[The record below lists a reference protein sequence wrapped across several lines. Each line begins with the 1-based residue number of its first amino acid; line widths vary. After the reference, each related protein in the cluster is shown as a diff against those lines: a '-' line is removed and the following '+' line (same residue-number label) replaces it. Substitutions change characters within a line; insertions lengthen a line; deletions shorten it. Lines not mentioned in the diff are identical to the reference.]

1 MLLIKCRRLKRGYLS
16 MKDNGT
22 FGWLS
27 TSHRKK
33 LVLMI
38 VAILMVCIL
47 ECVRLGVIMT
57 VKSEYYMQKAD
68 ELHQRERRI
77 KAKRGRILDRN
88 GEILAANEVVCTVSV
103 IHSQIDDEDKVI
115 KVLAGELDMDVEE
128 VTKKVKKVSS
138 MEYIKTNVAKDIGD
152 AIREYDLPGVK
163 IDEDYKRVY
172 PYNELASKVLGF
184 TGADNQGILG
194 LEAKYDTYLSGTN
207 GQILTLSDAGGIEI
221 KGSREDRILPVD
233 GQDLYT
239 TLDVNIQKYATQLAW
254 ETMVKKE
261 AKQVSIIVM
270 RPDNGEILAM
280 ANIPEY
286 NLNSPYELNYE
297 PDEEEAQKDKMDL
310 LNNMW
315 RNFCINDTYEPGSIF
330 KTVTATAALET
341 GVVGLNDSF
350 TCSGATVVSDR
361 RIRCHKTTGHGTQDF
376 THTVYNS
383 CNPAFVEWGRRVGT
397 DNMYLYMG
405 KLGLLAKT
413 GIDLS
418 GEAGTIIHKQEN
430 VGAVEL
436 ATMSFGQSFQI
447 TPVQMLRAVSAIVN
461 GGRLVTPHFG
471 LYTGSSDGSVVNE
484 FAYSTQDEAISSQ
497 TSETMKKI
505 LEGVVSE
512 GGGTKAYIDGYSI
525 GGKTATSQKL
535 PRGSGKYISSFIGF
549 APADNPQV
557 IAMCLIDEPTG
568 VYYGGTIAAPVVK
581 TLYENIL
588 PYIGIERS
596 VQLEKTMIDSNI
608 FLYTFCMKG
617 SKRRW
622 I

>member
-1 MLLIKCRRLKRGYLS
+1 
-16 MKDNGT
+16 MKDNDT

-57 VKSEYYMQKAD
+57 AKSEYYMQKAD

-103 IHSQIDDEDKVI
+103 IHSQIEDEDKVI

-128 VTKKVKKVSS
+128 VTKKVKKVSA

-152 AIREYDLPGVK
+152 AIREYDLQGVK

-280 ANIPEY
+280 ANVPEY

-350 TCSGATVVSDR
+350 TCSGATIVSDR

-596 VQLEKTMIDSNI
+596 VQLEKNDD
-608 FLYTFCMKG
+608 
-617 SKRRW
+617 
-622 I
+622 

>member
-1 MLLIKCRRLKRGYLS
+1 
-16 MKDNGT
+16 
-22 FGWLS
+22 
-27 TSHRKK
+27 
-33 LVLMI
+33 MI
-38 VAILMVCIL
+38 AAILMVCIL

-103 IHSQIDDEDKVI
+103 IHSQIEDEDKVI

-280 ANIPEY
+280 ANVPEY

-350 TCSGATVVSDR
+350 TCSGATIVSDR

-405 KLGLLAKT
+405 KLGLLSKT

-596 VQLEKTMIDSNI
+596 VQLEKNDD
-608 FLYTFCMKG
+608 
-617 SKRRW
+617 
-622 I
+622 

>member
-103 IHSQIDDEDKVI
+103 IHSQIEDEDKVI

-128 VTKKVKKVSS
+128 VTKKVKKVSA

-280 ANIPEY
+280 ANVPEY

-596 VQLEKTMIDSNI
+596 VQLEKNDD
-608 FLYTFCMKG
+608 
-617 SKRRW
+617 
-622 I
+622 

>member
-1 MLLIKCRRLKRGYLS
+1 
-16 MKDNGT
+16 MKDNDT

-27 TSHRKK
+27 TGHRKK

-38 VAILMVCIL
+38 AAILMVCIL

-103 IHSQIDDEDKVI
+103 IHSQIEDEDKVI
-115 KVLAGELDMDVEE
+115 KVLAGELNMDVEE

-280 ANIPEY
+280 ANVPEY

-297 PDEEEAQKDKMDL
+297 PDEEDAQKDKMDL

-350 TCSGATVVSDR
+350 TCSGATVVADR

-405 KLGLLAKT
+405 KLGLLTKT

-596 VQLEKTMIDSNI
+596 VQLEKNDD
-608 FLYTFCMKG
+608 
-617 SKRRW
+617 
-622 I
+622 

>member
-1 MLLIKCRRLKRGYLS
+1 MN
-16 MKDNGT
+16 DNDT

-38 VAILMVCIL
+38 AAILMVCIL

-103 IHSQIDDEDKVI
+103 IHSQIEDEDKVI

-280 ANIPEY
+280 ANVPEY

-350 TCSGATVVSDR
+350 TCSGATIVSDR
-361 RIRCHKTTGHGTQDF
+361 RIRCHKTIGHGTQDF

-405 KLGLLAKT
+405 KLGLLSKT

-596 VQLEKTMIDSNI
+596 VQLEKNDD
-608 FLYTFCMKG
+608 
-617 SKRRW
+617 
-622 I
+622 

>member
-16 MKDNGT
+16 MKDNDT

-38 VAILMVCIL
+38 AAILMVCIL

-103 IHSQIDDEDKVI
+103 IHSQIEDEDKVI
-115 KVLAGELDMDVEE
+115 KVLAGELNMDVEE

-152 AIREYDLPGVK
+152 AIREYNLSGVK

-280 ANIPEY
+280 ANVPEY

-376 THTVYNS
+376 THTVYNL

-596 VQLEKTMIDSNI
+596 VQLEKNDD
-608 FLYTFCMKG
+608 
-617 SKRRW
+617 
-622 I
+622 

>member
-38 VAILMVCIL
+38 AAILMVCIL

-103 IHSQIDDEDKVI
+103 IHSQIEDEDKVI

-280 ANIPEY
+280 ANVPEY

-497 TSETMKKI
+497 KSETMKKI

-596 VQLEKTMIDSNI
+596 VQLEKNDD
-608 FLYTFCMKG
+608 
-617 SKRRW
+617 
-622 I
+622 

>member
-1 MLLIKCRRLKRGYLS
+1 
-16 MKDNGT
+16 MKDNDT

-38 VAILMVCIL
+38 AAILMVCIL

-103 IHSQIDDEDKVI
+103 IHSQIEDEDKVI
-115 KVLAGELDMDVEE
+115 KVLAGELNMDVEE

-280 ANIPEY
+280 ANVPEY

-297 PDEEEAQKDKMDL
+297 PDEEDAQKDKMDL

-350 TCSGATVVSDR
+350 TCSGATVVADR

-568 VYYGGTIAAPVVK
+568 VYYGGTIAAPVVM

-596 VQLEKTMIDSNI
+596 VQLEKNDD
-608 FLYTFCMKG
+608 
-617 SKRRW
+617 
-622 I
+622 

>member
-1 MLLIKCRRLKRGYLS
+1 
-16 MKDNGT
+16 MKDNDT

-38 VAILMVCIL
+38 AAILMVCIL

-103 IHSQIDDEDKVI
+103 IHSQIEDEDKVI

-138 MEYIKTNVAKDIGD
+138 MEYIKTNVAKDIGN

-254 ETMVKKE
+254 ETMVKKA

-280 ANIPEY
+280 ANVPEY

-350 TCSGATVVSDR
+350 TCSGATIVSDR

-405 KLGLLAKT
+405 KLGLLSKT

-430 VGAVEL
+430 VGTVEL

-525 GGKTATSQKL
+525 GGKMATSQKL

-596 VQLEKTMIDSNI
+596 VQLEKNDD
-608 FLYTFCMKG
+608 
-617 SKRRW
+617 
-622 I
+622 

>member
-1 MLLIKCRRLKRGYLS
+1 MLLIKCRRPKRGYLL
-16 MKDNGT
+16 MKDGT
-22 FGWLS
+22 GFGWLS
-27 TSHRKK
+27 TGHRKK
-33 LVLMI
+33 LVFMI
-38 VAILMVCIL
+38 VAVLLASIL

-57 VKSEYYMQKAD
+57 AKSEYYMQKAD

-88 GEILAANEVVCTVSV
+88 GTVLAANEVVCTVSV
-103 IHSQIDDEDKVI
+103 IHSQIEDEEKVI

-138 MEYIKTNVAKDIGD
+138 MEYIKTNVAKEIGD
-152 AIREYDLPGVK
+152 AIRVYDLAGVK
-163 IDEDYKRVY
+163 VDEDYKRVY
-172 PYNELASKVLGF
+172 PYDELASKVLGF

-194 LEAKYDTYLSGTN
+194 LEAKYDTYLAGTN

-239 TLDVNIQKYATQLAW
+239 TIDVNIQKYATQLAW

-280 ANIPEY
+280 ANVPEY

-297 PDEEEAQKDKMDL
+297 PDEEDAQKDKMDL

-341 GVVGLNDSF
+341 GVVSLNDSF

-418 GEAGTIIHKQEN
+418 GEAGTIIHKKEN

-447 TPVQMLRAVSAIVN
+447 TPVQMLRAVAAIVN
-461 GGRLVTPHFG
+461 GGKLVTPHFG
-471 LYTGSSDGSVVNE
+471 LYTSSSDGSVVNE

-497 TSETMKKI
+497 TSEMMKTI

-512 GGGTKAYIDGYSI
+512 GGGTKAYIEGYSI

-588 PYIGIERS
+588 PYLGIERS
-596 VQLEKTMIDSNI
+596 VQLEKNDD
-608 FLYTFCMKG
+608 
-617 SKRRW
+617 
-622 I
+622 

>member
-38 VAILMVCIL
+38 AAILMVCIL

-103 IHSQIDDEDKVI
+103 IHSQIEDEDKVI

-254 ETMVKKE
+254 ETMVRKE

-280 ANIPEY
+280 ANVPEY

-596 VQLEKTMIDSNI
+596 VQLEKNDD
-608 FLYTFCMKG
+608 
-617 SKRRW
+617 
-622 I
+622 

>member
-1 MLLIKCRRLKRGYLS
+1 
-16 MKDNGT
+16 MKDNDT

-47 ECVRLGVIMT
+47 ECVRLGIIMT
-57 VKSEYYMQKAD
+57 AKSEYYMQKAD

-103 IHSQIDDEDKVI
+103 IHSQIEDEDKVI

-128 VTKKVKKVSS
+128 VTKKVKKVSA

-280 ANIPEY
+280 ANVPEY

-447 TPVQMLRAVSAIVN
+447 TPIQMLRAVSAIVN

-596 VQLEKTMIDSNI
+596 VQLEKNDD
-608 FLYTFCMKG
+608 
-617 SKRRW
+617 
-622 I
+622 

>member
-1 MLLIKCRRLKRGYLS
+1 
-16 MKDNGT
+16 MKDGMG
-22 FGWLS
+22 FGWLN
-27 TSHRKK
+27 TGHRKK

-38 VAILMVCIL
+38 AAILMVCIL

-103 IHSQIDDEDKVI
+103 IHSQIEDEDKVI

-280 ANIPEY
+280 ANVPEY

-350 TCSGATVVSDR
+350 TCSGATIVSDR

-596 VQLEKTMIDSNI
+596 VQLEKNDN
-608 FLYTFCMKG
+608 
-617 SKRRW
+617 
-622 I
+622 

>member
-1 MLLIKCRRLKRGYLS
+1 
-16 MKDNGT
+16 MKDNDT

-38 VAILMVCIL
+38 AAILMVCIL

-103 IHSQIDDEDKVI
+103 IHSQIEDEDKVI

-280 ANIPEY
+280 ANVPEY

-297 PDEEEAQKDKMDL
+297 PDEEETQKDKMDL

-447 TPVQMLRAVSAIVN
+447 TPIQMLRAVSAIVN

-596 VQLEKTMIDSNI
+596 VQLEKNDD
-608 FLYTFCMKG
+608 
-617 SKRRW
+617 
-622 I
+622 

>member
-1 MLLIKCRRLKRGYLS
+1 
-16 MKDNGT
+16 
-22 FGWLS
+22 
-27 TSHRKK
+27 
-33 LVLMI
+33 MI
-38 VAILMVCIL
+38 AAILMVCIL

-280 ANIPEY
+280 ANVPEY

-596 VQLEKTMIDSNI
+596 VQLEKNDD
-608 FLYTFCMKG
+608 
-617 SKRRW
+617 
-622 I
+622 

>member
-1 MLLIKCRRLKRGYLS
+1 
-16 MKDNGT
+16 MKADDT
-22 FGWLS
+22 FGWLG
-27 TSHRKK
+27 TGHRKK
-33 LVLMI
+33 LVFMI
-38 VAILMVCIL
+38 AAVLLVCIL
-47 ECVRLGVIMT
+47 ESVRLGVIMT
-57 VKSEYYMQKAD
+57 TKSEYYMQKAD

-103 IHSQIDDEDKVI
+103 IHSQIEDEDKVI

-128 VTKKVKKVSS
+128 VTEKVKKVSS

-221 KGSREDRILPVD
+221 KGSREDRVLPVD

-239 TLDVNIQKYATQLAW
+239 TLDVNIQEYAMQLAW

-280 ANIPEY
+280 ANVPEY

-383 CNPAFVEWGRRVGT
+383 CNPAFVEWGRRVGV

-447 TPVQMLRAVSAIVN
+447 TPVQMLRAVAAIVN
-461 GGRLVTPHFG
+461 GGKLVTPHFG
-471 LYTGSSDGSVVNE
+471 LYTSSSDGSVVNE
-484 FAYSTQDEAISSQ
+484 FAYSTEEEAISSQ
-497 TSETMKKI
+497 TSEMMKQI

-512 GGGTKAYIDGYSI
+512 GGGTKAYIEGYSI

-549 APADNPQV
+549 APAENPQV

-588 PYIGIERS
+588 PYLGIERS
-596 VQLEKTMIDSNI
+596 VQLEKNSD
-608 FLYTFCMKG
+608 
-617 SKRRW
+617 
-622 I
+622 

>member
-1 MLLIKCRRLKRGYLS
+1 MLLIKCRRLKRGYLL
-16 MKDNGT
+16 MKDGMG
-22 FGWLS
+22 FGWLN
-27 TSHRKK
+27 TGHRKK
-33 LVLMI
+33 LVFMI
-38 VAILMVCIL
+38 VAVLLVSIL

-57 VKSEYYMQKAD
+57 AKSEYYMQKAD
-68 ELHQRERRI
+68 ELHQRERKI

-88 GEILAANEVVCTVSV
+88 GTVLAANEVVCTVSV
-103 IHSQIDDEDKVI
+103 IHSQIEDEEKVI

-152 AIREYDLPGVK
+152 EIRKYNLAGVK
-163 IDEDYKRVY
+163 VDEDYKRVY
-172 PYNELASKVLGF
+172 PYDELASKVLGF

-194 LEAKYDTYLSGTN
+194 LEAKYDTYLAGTN

-221 KGSREDRILPVD
+221 KGSREDRVLPVD

-280 ANIPEY
+280 ANVPEY

-447 TPVQMLRAVSAIVN
+447 TPIQMLRAVSAIVN

-596 VQLEKTMIDSNI
+596 VQLEKNDD
-608 FLYTFCMKG
+608 
-617 SKRRW
+617 
-622 I
+622 

>member
-1 MLLIKCRRLKRGYLS
+1 

-280 ANIPEY
+280 ANVPEY

-596 VQLEKTMIDSNI
+596 VQLEKNDD
-608 FLYTFCMKG
+608 
-617 SKRRW
+617 
-622 I
+622 

>member
-16 MKDNGT
+16 MKDNDT

-47 ECVRLGVIMT
+47 ECVRLGIIMT
-57 VKSEYYMQKAD
+57 AKSEYYMQKAD

-103 IHSQIDDEDKVI
+103 IHSQIEDEDKVI

-138 MEYIKTNVAKDIGD
+138 MEYIKTNVAKDTGD

-280 ANIPEY
+280 ANVPEY

-596 VQLEKTMIDSNI
+596 VQLEKNDD
-608 FLYTFCMKG
+608 
-617 SKRRW
+617 
-622 I
+622 

>member
-1 MLLIKCRRLKRGYLS
+1 
-16 MKDNGT
+16 MKDNDT

-27 TSHRKK
+27 TGHRKK

-38 VAILMVCIL
+38 AAILMVCIL

-103 IHSQIDDEDKVI
+103 IHSQIEDEDKVI

-172 PYNELASKVLGF
+172 PYNELASKGLGF

-280 ANIPEY
+280 ANVPEY

-350 TCSGATVVSDR
+350 TCSGATIVSDR

-405 KLGLLAKT
+405 KLGLLSKT

-596 VQLEKTMIDSNI
+596 VQLEKNDD
-608 FLYTFCMKG
+608 
-617 SKRRW
+617 
-622 I
+622 

>member
-280 ANIPEY
+280 ANVPEY

-315 RNFCINDTYEPGSIF
+315 QNFCINDTYEPGSIF

-596 VQLEKTMIDSNI
+596 VQLEKNDD
-608 FLYTFCMKG
+608 
-617 SKRRW
+617 
-622 I
+622 

>member
-1 MLLIKCRRLKRGYLS
+1 
-16 MKDNGT
+16 MKDNDT

-27 TSHRKK
+27 TGHRKK

-38 VAILMVCIL
+38 AAILMVCIL

-57 VKSEYYMQKAD
+57 VKSEYYMQKSD

-103 IHSQIDDEDKVI
+103 IHSQIEDEDKVI

-280 ANIPEY
+280 ANVPEY

-350 TCSGATVVSDR
+350 TCSGATIVSDR

-596 VQLEKTMIDSNI
+596 VQLEKNDN
-608 FLYTFCMKG
+608 
-617 SKRRW
+617 
-622 I
+622 

>member
-1 MLLIKCRRLKRGYLS
+1 MLLIKCRRLKRGYLL
-16 MKDNGT
+16 MKDGMG
-22 FGWLS
+22 FGWLN
-27 TSHRKK
+27 TGHRKK
-33 LVLMI
+33 LVFMI
-38 VAILMVCIL
+38 VAVLLVSIL

-57 VKSEYYMQKAD
+57 AKSEYYMQKAD
-68 ELHQRERRI
+68 ELHQRERKI

-88 GEILAANEVVCTVSV
+88 GTVLAANEVVCTVSV
-103 IHSQIDDEDKVI
+103 IHSQIEDEEKVI
-115 KVLAGELDMDVEE
+115 KVLAGELNMDVEE

-152 AIREYDLPGVK
+152 EIRKYNLAGVK
-163 IDEDYKRVY
+163 VDEDYKRVY
-172 PYNELASKVLGF
+172 PYDELASKVLGF

-194 LEAKYDTYLSGTN
+194 LEAKYDTYLAGTN

-221 KGSREDRILPVD
+221 KGSREDRVLPVD

-280 ANIPEY
+280 ANVPEY

-471 LYTGSSDGSVVNE
+471 LYTSSSDGSVVNE

-588 PYIGIERS
+588 PYIGIERA
-596 VQLEKTMIDSNI
+596 VQLEKNND
-608 FLYTFCMKG
+608 
-617 SKRRW
+617 
-622 I
+622 

>member
-280 ANIPEY
+280 ANDPEY

-596 VQLEKTMIDSNI
+596 VQLEKNDD
-608 FLYTFCMKG
+608 
-617 SKRRW
+617 
-622 I
+622 

>member
-1 MLLIKCRRLKRGYLS
+1 
-16 MKDNGT
+16 MKDNDT

-27 TSHRKK
+27 TGHRKK

-38 VAILMVCIL
+38 AAILMVCIL

-103 IHSQIDDEDKVI
+103 IHSQIEDEDKVI

-280 ANIPEY
+280 ANVPEY

-350 TCSGATVVSDR
+350 TCSGATIVSDR

-405 KLGLLAKT
+405 KLGLLSKT

-436 ATMSFGQSFQI
+436 ATMSFGQYFQI

-596 VQLEKTMIDSNI
+596 VQLEKNDD
-608 FLYTFCMKG
+608 
-617 SKRRW
+617 
-622 I
+622 

>member
-38 VAILMVCIL
+38 AAILMVCIL

-103 IHSQIDDEDKVI
+103 IHSQIEDEDKVI

-280 ANIPEY
+280 ANVPEY

-484 FAYSTQDEAISSQ
+484 VAYSTQDEAISSQ

-596 VQLEKTMIDSNI
+596 VQLEKNDN
-608 FLYTFCMKG
+608 
-617 SKRRW
+617 
-622 I
+622 

>member
-1 MLLIKCRRLKRGYLS
+1 
-16 MKDNGT
+16 MKDNDT

-27 TSHRKK
+27 TGHRKK

-38 VAILMVCIL
+38 AAILMVCIL

-103 IHSQIDDEDKVI
+103 IHSQIEDEDKVI

-152 AIREYDLPGVK
+152 VIREYDLPGVK

-280 ANIPEY
+280 ANVPEY

-350 TCSGATVVSDR
+350 TCSGATIVSDR

-397 DNMYLYMG
+397 DNMCLYMG

-596 VQLEKTMIDSNI
+596 VQLEKNDD
-608 FLYTFCMKG
+608 
-617 SKRRW
+617 
-622 I
+622 

>member
-38 VAILMVCIL
+38 AAILMVCIL

-103 IHSQIDDEDKVI
+103 IHSQIEDEDKVI

-280 ANIPEY
+280 ANVPEY

-557 IAMCLIDEPTG
+557 IAMCLIDEATG

-596 VQLEKTMIDSNI
+596 VQLEKNDD
-608 FLYTFCMKG
+608 
-617 SKRRW
+617 
-622 I
+622 

>member
-1 MLLIKCRRLKRGYLS
+1 
-16 MKDNGT
+16 MKDNDT

-38 VAILMVCIL
+38 AAILMVCIL

-103 IHSQIDDEDKVI
+103 IHSQIEDEDKVI
-115 KVLAGELDMDVEE
+115 KVLAGELNMDVEE

-280 ANIPEY
+280 ANVPEY
-286 NLNSPYELNYE
+286 NLNFPYELNYE
-297 PDEEEAQKDKMDL
+297 PDEEDAQKDKMDL

-596 VQLEKTMIDSNI
+596 VQLEKNDD
-608 FLYTFCMKG
+608 
-617 SKRRW
+617 
-622 I
+622 

>member
-1 MLLIKCRRLKRGYLS
+1 
-16 MKDNGT
+16 MKDNDT

-27 TSHRKK
+27 TGHRKK

-38 VAILMVCIL
+38 AAILMVCIL

-103 IHSQIDDEDKVI
+103 IHSQIEDEDKVI

-280 ANIPEY
+280 ANVPEY

-297 PDEEEAQKDKMDL
+297 PDEEDAQKDKMDL

-350 TCSGATVVSDR
+350 TCSGATIVSDR

-596 VQLEKTMIDSNI
+596 VQLEKNDD
-608 FLYTFCMKG
+608 
-617 SKRRW
+617 
-622 I
+622 

>member
-1 MLLIKCRRLKRGYLS
+1 
-16 MKDNGT
+16 MKDNDT

-38 VAILMVCIL
+38 AAILMVCIL

-103 IHSQIDDEDKVI
+103 IHSQIEDEDKVI
-115 KVLAGELDMDVEE
+115 KVLAGELNMDVEE

-280 ANIPEY
+280 ANVPEY

-297 PDEEEAQKDKMDL
+297 PDEEDAQKDKMDL

-383 CNPAFVEWGRRVGT
+383 CNTAFVEWGRRVGT

-596 VQLEKTMIDSNI
+596 VQLEKNDD
-608 FLYTFCMKG
+608 
-617 SKRRW
+617 
-622 I
+622 

>member
-1 MLLIKCRRLKRGYLS
+1 
-16 MKDNGT
+16 MKDNDT

-27 TSHRKK
+27 TGHRKK

-103 IHSQIDDEDKVI
+103 IHSQIEDEDKVI

-280 ANIPEY
+280 ANVPEY

-596 VQLEKTMIDSNI
+596 VQLEKNDN
-608 FLYTFCMKG
+608 
-617 SKRRW
+617 
-622 I
+622 

>member
-16 MKDNGT
+16 MKNNGT

-280 ANIPEY
+280 ANVPEY

-535 PRGSGKYISSFIGF
+535 TRGSGKYISSFIGF

-596 VQLEKTMIDSNI
+596 VQLEKNDD
-608 FLYTFCMKG
+608 
-617 SKRRW
+617 
-622 I
+622 

>member
-1 MLLIKCRRLKRGYLS
+1 
-16 MKDNGT
+16 MKDNDT

-27 TSHRKK
+27 TGHRKK

-38 VAILMVCIL
+38 AAILMVCIL

-103 IHSQIDDEDKVI
+103 IHSQIEDEDKVI

-194 LEAKYDTYLSGTN
+194 LEAKYDIYLSGTN

-280 ANIPEY
+280 ANVPEY

-447 TPVQMLRAVSAIVN
+447 TPIQMLRAVSAIVN

-596 VQLEKTMIDSNI
+596 VQLEKNDD
-608 FLYTFCMKG
+608 
-617 SKRRW
+617 
-622 I
+622 

>member
-22 FGWLS
+22 FGWLT

-57 VKSEYYMQKAD
+57 AKSEYYMQKAD

-103 IHSQIDDEDKVI
+103 IHSQIEDEDKVI

-194 LEAKYDTYLSGTN
+194 LEAKYDTYLLGTN

-280 ANIPEY
+280 ANVPEY

-596 VQLEKTMIDSNI
+596 VQLEKNDD
-608 FLYTFCMKG
+608 
-617 SKRRW
+617 
-622 I
+622 

>member
-38 VAILMVCIL
+38 AAILMVCIL

-103 IHSQIDDEDKVI
+103 IHSQIEDEDKVI

-280 ANIPEY
+280 ANVPEY

-557 IAMCLIDEPTG
+557 IAMCLIDEPIG

-596 VQLEKTMIDSNI
+596 VQLEKNDD
-608 FLYTFCMKG
+608 
-617 SKRRW
+617 
-622 I
+622 

>member
-1 MLLIKCRRLKRGYLS
+1 

-27 TSHRKK
+27 TGHRKK

-38 VAILMVCIL
+38 AAILMVCIL

-103 IHSQIDDEDKVI
+103 IHSQIEDEDKVI

-138 MEYIKTNVAKDIGD
+138 MEYIKTNVAKNIGD

-280 ANIPEY
+280 ANVPEY

-350 TCSGATVVSDR
+350 TCSGATIVSDR

-596 VQLEKTMIDSNI
+596 VQLEKNDD
-608 FLYTFCMKG
+608 
-617 SKRRW
+617 
-622 I
+622 